1 MRRIAVLLGALL
13 SLLATPAAARTT
25 RLTITETGEGVRIV
39 YDLPAPVTALALGG
53 TAGRSP
59 NRSVRLA
66 EPGLAWRGGR
76 IVGTAPFRRATLLIV
91 PDDREEDARY
101 SLLTA
106 VEGRGFV
113 LFAPYLLPSAGS
125 FEARVSLGGGR
136 YRALPRDEA
145 RGSNILVGAVPVA
158 AGRMSLL
165 SATNMPPALAASLRG
180 RTAALLDFYT
190 HRLRRRLGFR
200 PLIVMTYAERAP
212 RPELAGFRGD
222 VTANGVILLRF
233 RGAAPDPGE
242 DAARGRVTG
251 FLAHELF
258 HLWNGRSDDHPANEA
273 WLHEGSAEYYSWLAV
288 AALWPGEISL
298 ERNLQNALNGC
309 MAFLGPRA
317 LLALEAEQAG
327 LRYPCGAIAQ
337 WLADAGTRGASGGR
351 RTGFDLWARLLRG
364 GPGERG
370 YTLAGFRAA
379 ADALAPGTALL
390 LGRFLESG
398 LGWEA
403 LAPALAAQGADVAA
417 GPPAPQ
423 GLHFAAARAI
433 ALSLCTGFSGAGSGG
448 GGVYFTGECGALG
461 GQVVIHR
468 VDGLDPLAAAETVYR
483 RVREACATRAE
494 LALVLRAGAE
504 THERTL
510 RCTIA
515 FEPALP
521 DIRIR
526 RALPLSPPERSS
538 P

>member
-13 SLLATPAAARTT
+13 YLLATPADARPT
-25 RLTITETGEGVRIV
+25 RLTITETGEGVRVV
-39 YDLPAPVTALALGG
+39 YDLPAPVTTLAVGG

-59 NRSVRLA
+59 NRSIRLA
-66 EPGLAWRGGR
+66 EPGLAWRNGQ
-76 IVGTAPFRRATLLIV
+76 ITGTAPFRRATLLIV
-91 PDDREEDARY
+91 PDDREQDGRY
-101 SLLTA
+101 SLLAA

-125 FEARVSLGGGR
+125 FEARVSLSGGR
-136 YRALPRDEA
+136 YRALPRGEA
-145 RGSNILVGAVPVA
+145 LRGNILVGAVPVR
-158 AGRMSLL
+158 AGAIHLL
-165 SATNMPPALAASLRG
+165 GATNMPPALAASLGG
-180 RTAALLDFYT
+180 RAAALLDFYT
-190 HRLRRRLGFR
+190 RRLRTRPGVR
-200 PLIVMTYAERAP
+200 PLIVMAYAERAP

-233 RGAAPDPGE
+233 RGPAPDLGE
-242 DAARGRVTG
+242 GGARGRVTG

-258 HLWNGRSDDHPANEA
+258 HLWNGRRDDHPASEA

-288 AALWPGEISL
+288 AALWPREISL

-317 LLALEAEQAG
+317 LLALDAEHSG

-364 GPGERG
+364 GPGGRG
-370 YTLAGFRAA
+370 YTLADFRAA

-390 LGRFLESG
+390 LSRFLESG

-403 LAPALAAQGADVAA
+403 LAPVLTAQGADVAG

-433 ALSLCTGFSGAGSGG
+433 ALSLCTQFGGAGSGD

-461 GQVVIHR
+461 SQIVIDR
-468 VDGLDPLAAAETVYR
+468 VDGLDPLAAAEAVYR
-483 RVREACATRAE
+483 RVREACARRAE
-494 LALVLRAGAE
+494 LALVLRAGAA

-510 RCTIA
+510 RCTAA

-526 RALPLSPPERSS
+526 RALPLNPPARSS